1 MKIIISSTGNS
12 LESKVDQR
20 FGRAAMFILYDT
32 DDDSFSVI
40 DNKQNL
46 DSPSGAGIQAAQNII
61 NSGAQTVITPNC
73 GPKAFRVLSTA
84 GVKIFSCGDSKIKDI
99 INDFKNGKLEE
110 IKQANV
116 EGHWI

>member
-1 MKIIISSTGNS
+1 MKIIITSTGDS

-20 FGRAAMFILYDT
+20 FGRGAMFILYDT
-32 DDDSFSVI
+32 DEDSFSVI

-46 DSPSGAGIQAAQNII
+46 ESPSGAGIQASMNII
-61 NSGAQTVITPNC
+61 NQGIQAVITPNC
-73 GPKAFRVLSTA
+73 GPKAFRVLSSA
-84 GVKIFSCGDSKIKDI
+84 GVKIFSCEDGKIKDI
-99 INDFKNGKLEE
+99 IDDFKNDKLEE